1 MFVKDQLR
9 GKLLSSASI
18 VSDIINLDLVILQDV
33 GVNS

>member
-18 VSDIINLDLVILQDV
+18 VRDIINLDLVILQDV